1 VVAAVCFRDHAGRVL
16 TVRKTGTERFMLP
29 GGKLE
34 AGESAERA
42 AVREVRE
49 EIGIDAG
56 DMRLLGS
63 FTAAAANEP
72 GAVVESTVFTG
83 TLTDTPRAAAE
94 IAELRWVDPAAPD
107 VELAPLLRD
116 HVLPAL
122 TARVTVVGI
131 GADGWAGVPERLR
144 KIVVDADVVLGGA
157 RHLGLLPDVDG
168 QHREAWPSPLRDG
181 LPALLERHAGRAVVA
196 LATGDPLLSGIGSTL
211 VEVLGADGVRIE
223 PALSSVAL
231 ARARM
236 GWADET
242 TATVS
247 VVGRDLHRVL
257 RELAPGRRL
266 LVLSSDERTP
276 ADLAALLTMSGYGD
290 SALTALSDLGAEH
303 EARVDGAAATW
314 SAEVA
319 PLNVVAAELAGPVV
333 GSWTAGLP
341 DDAYDH
347 DGQLTKRDLRASAL
361 ARLAPQPGQLLWD
374 VGAGAGSV
382 GIEWLRAHPTCR
394 AVAVERDPDRVARII
409 GNATRLGV
417 PGLQVV
423 TGVAPDCLAD
433 LPRPDAVFVGGGA
446 TSPGLLDRCLAALA
460 PGGRLVA
467 HGVTLE
473 TEALLVQ
480 MHAEHGGE
488 LTRISV
494 EHVEPI
500 GSFSGWTPARAVTQW
515 AWTEGARA

>member
-1 VVAAVCFRDHAGRVL
+1 VVAAVCFHDGAGRVL
-16 TVRKTGTERFMLP
+16 TVRKTGTDRFMLP

-34 AGESAERA
+34 AGESAELA

-49 EIGIDAG
+49 ELGVDAG
-56 DMRLLGS
+56 AVRLLGS

-83 TLTDTPRAAAE
+83 TLTEVPRAAAE
-94 IAELRWVDPAAPD
+94 IAELRWVDPADPE

-122 TARVTVVGI
+122 SVRVTVVGI
-131 GADGWAGVPERLR
+131 GADGWPGLSARLQ
-144 KIVVDADVVLGGA
+144 KIVLDADVVLGGA
-157 RHLGLLPDVDG
+157 RHLSLLPDVPG
-168 QHREAWPSPLRDG
+168 QRRDQWPSPLRDG
-181 LPALLERHAGRAVVA
+181 LAEQLARHAGRSVVA
-196 LATGDPLLSGIGSTL
+196 IASGDPLVSGIGATL
-211 VEVLGADGVRIE
+211 VEVLGPNAVSVQ
-223 PALSSVAL
+223 PALSSVTL

-236 GWADET
+236 SWPAET
-242 TATVS
+242 MATVS

-266 LVLSSDERTP
+266 VVLSSDDRTP
-276 ADLAALLTMSGYGD
+276 AHLARLLTSVGYGG
-290 SALTALSDLGAEH
+290 SRMTVLADLGSER
-303 EARVDGAAATW
+303 ESRVDGSARTW
-314 SAEVA
+314 RAEVP
-319 PLNVVAAELAGPVV
+319 PLNVVALELDGPVT
-333 GSWTAGLP
+333 GSWTSGLP
-341 DDAYDH
+341 DDAYEH

-361 ARLAPQPGQLLWD
+361 ARLAPMPGQQLWD

-394 AVAVERDPDRVARII
+394 AVAIERDPERAARIAR
-409 GNATRLGV
+409 NAARLGV
-417 PGLQVV
+417 PDLRVV
-423 TGVAPDCLAD
+423 TGAAPESLAD

-446 TSPGLLDRCLAALA
+446 TSPGLLDLCLAALA
-460 PGGRLVA
+460 PGGRLVV

-473 TEALLVQ
+473 TEALLVRL
-480 MHAEHGGE
+480 HAERGGE

-515 AWTEGARA
+515 AVQK